1 MEEMMQKLVNKL
13 NEKMI
18 HPEKDYDLLQKS
30 CRESSNALAWR

>member
-18 HPEKDYDLLQKS
+18 HPEKDYEITKMYT
-30 CRESSNALAWR
+30 NI